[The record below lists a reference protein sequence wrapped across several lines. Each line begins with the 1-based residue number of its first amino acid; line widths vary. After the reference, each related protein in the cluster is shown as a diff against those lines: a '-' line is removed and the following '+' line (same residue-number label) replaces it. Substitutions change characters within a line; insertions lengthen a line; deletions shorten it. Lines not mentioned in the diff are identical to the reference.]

1 MHQPRPRHRKRT
13 YGCWGGCVC
22 GFRAIDVYCLCTSR
36 PACAVWGVCLLGP
49 EGCVCEER
57 QARRDKDKDLVV
69 WWWRA
74 YCSVWVW
81 VFARF

>member
-1 MHQPRPRHRKRT
+1 M
-13 YGCWGGCVC
+13 CCV
-22 GFRAIDVYCLCTSR
+22 G
-36 PACAVWGVCLLGP
+36 GVCLLGP